1 MTSSTCDDIIELIPA
16 FVLGALDAHD
26 ATRAAAHIATCPRC
40 RAEAESFR
48 DTVGLLPYAAGA
60 IDPPPRVK
68 RQLLA
73 RIAAENENT
82 SSSATSKRQSMTS
95 LPPFIPGRWFAP
107 VAALMLV
114 LLVGLSV
121 ATFEAR
127 GRADQ
132 LAAEL
137 VANRQV
143 MREMEAQIV
152 EVRQTAQTIQVQ
164 LAASQRELNET
175 RAQLAASQRELQEI
189 QASGSNDG
197 QLVSFIAA
205 PQTVSQL
212 LGTTERAPEEASAR
226 IFMQPGH
233 NRLVL
238 LIYGLKSAEPGKVYR
253 LWLAKGN
260 QAIAIGTVTVGS
272 DGVAEFVVDAPEPM
286 DAYDQV
292 MITLDQVDTAAQPSE
307 EVIFEANL

>member
-1 MTSSTCDDIIELIPA
+1 MTLSNCDEIIELIPA
-16 FVLGALDAHD
+16 FVLGALDADD
-26 ATRAAAHIATCPRC
+26 AARVATHVAACSRC

-48 DTVGLLPYAAGA
+48 DVVGLLPYAAGSLE
-60 IDPPPRVK
+60 PPPHVK
-68 RQLLA
+68 RQLFA
-73 RIAAENENT
+73 RIAAASDHPVT
-82 SSSATSKRQSMTS
+82 STVQRPQRSTVRSPLS
-95 LPPFIPGRWFAP
+95 GRWVVPAL
-107 VAALMLV
+107 ALMLA
-114 LLVGLSV
+114 LIVGLGA

-127 GRADQ
+127 GRADA

-137 VANRQV
+137 AANRQTLRSLEV
-143 MREMEAQIV
+143 QIAEMRQAAQAVEAQLIA
-152 EVRQTAQTIQVQ
+152 AQRELDETRIQ
-164 LAASQRELNET
+164 LAASQREL
-175 RAQLAASQRELQEI
+175 REI
-189 QASGSNDG
+189 QASGSKDE

-212 LGTTERAPEEASAR
+212 LGTTERAPEKASAR
-226 IFMQPGH
+226 MFMQPGH

-260 QAIAIGTVTVGS
+260 QAIAIGTVTVGPDS
-272 DGVAEFVVDAPEPM
+272 VAEFVVDAPEPM

-292 MITLDQVDTAAQPSE
+292 MITLDEVDTAAQPSE

>member
-1 MTSSTCDDIIELIPA
+1 MTPSTCDDIIELIPA

-26 ATRAAAHIATCPRC
+26 AARVAAHVAACPRC

-60 IDPPPRVK
+60 INPPPHVK
-68 RQLLA
+68 RQLFA
-73 RIAAENENT
+73 RIAAANDNPST
-82 SSSATSKRQSMTS
+82 PVVQPPRATTTRA
-95 LPPFIPGRWFAP
+95 PVPGRWFMP
-107 VAALMLV
+107 ALAVMLA
-114 LLVGLSV
+114 LIVGLG
-121 ATFEAR
+121 AAMFEAR

-137 VANRQV
+137 AENRQTLSAV
-143 MREMEAQIV
+143 EAQIV
-152 EVRQTAQTIQVQ
+152 QLRQTAQTVEAQ
-164 LAASQRELNET
+164 LTAAQRELNET
-175 RAQLAASQRELQEI
+175 RVQLAASQRELQEM
-189 QASGSNDG
+189 QASGGKDE

-212 LGTTERAPEEASAR
+212 LGTTERAPDEASAR
-226 IFMQPGH
+226 MFMQPGH

-238 LIYGLKSAEPGKVYR
+238 LIYGLRSAEPGKVYR

-260 QAIAIGTVTVGS
+260 QAIAIGTVTVGP

-292 MITLDQVDTAAQPSE
+292 MITLDEVDTVMQPSE
-307 EVIFEANL
+307 EVIFEASL

>member
-1 MTSSTCDDIIELIPA
+1 MTLSNCDEIIELIPA
-16 FVLGALDAHD
+16 FVLGALDAHE
-26 ATRAAAHIATCPRC
+26 AAHVATHVAACSRC

-48 DTVGLLPYAAGA
+48 DVVGLLPYAAGSL
-60 IDPPPRVK
+60 DPPPHVK

-73 RIAAENENT
+73 RIAAASENAVAYPVQQPQRST
-82 SSSATSKRQSMTS
+82 ARIFLT
-95 LPPFIPGRWFAP
+95 GRWFA
-107 VAALMLV
+107 AALALMLA
-114 LLVGLSV
+114 LIVGLGA

-137 VANRQV
+137 ATSRQ
-143 MREMEAQIV
+143 MLRAMEAQVAEI
-152 EVRQTAQTIQVQ
+152 RRAAQTVEAQ
-164 LAASQRELNET
+164 LTATQRELDET
-175 RAQLAASQRELQEI
+175 RTQLAASQRELQEVR
-189 QASGSNDG
+189 ALAGTDV
-197 QLVSFIAA
+197 QLVSFIVA

-212 LGTTERAPEEASAR
+212 LGTTKHAPKEASAR
-226 IFMQPGH
+226 MFMQPGH

-253 LWLAKGN
+253 LWLAKGD
-260 QAIAIGTVTVGS
+260 QAIAIGTVAVGP

-292 MITLDQVDTAAQPSE
+292 MITLDEVDTAARPSE
-307 EVIFEANL
+307 EVIFEASL

>member
-1 MTSSTCDDIIELIPA
+1 MTPSTCDDIIELIPA

-26 ATRAAAHIATCPRC
+26 AARVASHVAACPRC

-48 DTVGLLPYAAGA
+48 DTVELLPYAAGA

-73 RIAAENENT
+73 RIATANDN
-82 SSSATSKRQSMTS
+82 SSTHTVQPQRTTTVRTPSQ
-95 LPPFIPGRWFAP
+95 GRWFAP
-107 VAALMLV
+107 ALAIMLA
-114 LLVGLSV
+114 LILGLGA

-137 VANRQV
+137 VTNRQ
-143 MREMEAQIV
+143 MLRAMEAQVV
-152 EVRQTAQTIQVQ
+152 EVRQTAQAVQAQ

-175 RAQLAASQRELQEI
+175 RVQLAASQRELQEI
-189 QASGSNDG
+189 QASTGKED

-212 LGTTERAPEEASAR
+212 LGTTERAPDEASAR
-226 IFMQPGH
+226 MFMQPGH

-260 QAIAIGTVTVGS
+260 QATAIGTVTIGP

-292 MITLDQVDTAAQPSE
+292 MITLDEVDTVAQPSE